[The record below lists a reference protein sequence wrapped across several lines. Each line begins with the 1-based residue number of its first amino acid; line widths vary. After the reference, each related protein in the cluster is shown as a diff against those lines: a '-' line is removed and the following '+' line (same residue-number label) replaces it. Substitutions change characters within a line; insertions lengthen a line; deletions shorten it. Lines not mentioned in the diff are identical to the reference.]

1 MADEGRHILL
11 PAFLSDPTGNVKE
24 KMIEKSLHYL
34 VNFMQTFLK
43 VWVWN
48 INIKRKMDSIIKNAV
63 SSAEEQKPHVHN
75 KDDENLLAI
84 LKEHQARIKVIGV
97 GGGGNNTLD
106 RISEI
111 GIEGART
118 IAVNTD
124 AQDLIETKADKKIL
138 LGRELTK
145 GLGAGAVPKV
155 GEDAARESEAELKN
169 ALKDS
174 DMIFIT
180 SGMGGGT
187 GTGAAPVIAEM
198 AKKSGALVVGVVTIP
213 FSMEGSRRYEN
224 AMRGLEKME
233 KHVDTLI
240 VIPNEKLLEIA
251 PNLPLHTAFKLADE
265 VLTNAVKGITELVTK
280 NGLINLDFA
289 DIKTVMTGAGM
300 AMIGLGESD
309 SENRAEESVER
320 ALNNPL
326 LDVDLSGASGALV
339 NVTGGPDMTLEDAKR
354 IVAKV
359 SATLEDDARII
370 WGAQVLDDLNKIV
383 KTMVVITGVR
393 SEQIRGMKKKSDNDS
408 SNHDDELGLEFIR

>member
-1 MADEGRHILL
+1 
-11 PAFLSDPTGNVKE
+11 
-24 KMIEKSLHYL
+24 
-34 VNFMQTFLK
+34 
-43 VWVWN
+43 
-48 INIKRKMDSIIKNAV
+48 MDSIIKNAV
-63 SSAEEQKPHVHN
+63 DDIREEKPVTN
-75 KDDENLLAI
+75 SQDDEDLLAV

-106 RISEI
+106 RIAEI

-124 AQDLIETKADKKIL
+124 AQDLIDTKADKKIL

-155 GEDAARESEAELKN
+155 GEEAARESEAEIKN

-198 AKKSGALVVGVVTIP
+198 SKKSGALVVGVVTIP
-213 FSMEGSRRYEN
+213 FAMEGSRRYDN
-224 AMRGLEKME
+224 AMIGLEKME
-233 KHVDTLI
+233 KYVDTLI

-320 ALNNPL
+320 ALIIG
-326 LDVDLSGASGALV
+326 V
-339 NVTGGPDMTLEDAKR
+339 GPYF
-354 IVAKV
+354 
-359 SATLEDDARII
+359 II
-370 WGAQVLDDLNKIV
+370 P
-383 KTMVVITGVR
+383 
-393 SEQIRGMKKKSDNDS
+393 
-408 SNHDDELGLEFIR
+408 

>member
-1 MADEGRHILL
+1 
-11 PAFLSDPTGNVKE
+11 
-24 KMIEKSLHYL
+24 
-34 VNFMQTFLK
+34 
-43 VWVWN
+43 
-48 INIKRKMDSIIKNAV
+48 MDSIIQNAV
-63 SSAEEQKPHVHN
+63 ASAQVEKPTMHS
-75 KDDENLLAI
+75 KDDEELLAV
-84 LKEHQARIKVIGV
+84 LKQHQARIKVIGV
-97 GGGGNNTLD
+97 GGGGNNTLE
-106 RISEI
+106 RIDEI
-111 GIEGART
+111 GVEGAKT

-124 AQDLIETKADKKIL
+124 AQDLIDTKADKKIL
-138 LGRELTK
+138 IGKELTR
-145 GLGAGAVPKV
+145 GLGAGAVPNV
-155 GEDAARESEAELKN
+155 GAEAAKESEAELKK
-169 ALKDS
+169 ALADS

-213 FSMEGSRRYEN
+213 FAMEGSRRYEN
-224 AMRGLEKME
+224 AMIGLEKME
-233 KHVDTLI
+233 KFVDTLI

-280 NGLINLDFA
+280 SGLINLDFA

-309 SENRAEESVER
+309 SENRSEESVER

-339 NVTGGPDMTLEDAKR
+339 NVTGGPDMTLEDARK

-359 SATLEDDARII
+359 SETLAEDAKII
-370 WGAQVLDDLNKIV
+370 WGAQIMDDLNKVV
-383 KTMVVITGVR
+383 KTMVVITGVK
-393 SEQIRGMKKKSDNDS
+393 SEQIRGRKRVEDMNAQL
-408 SNHDDELGLEFIR
+408 DEDLGLEFIR

>member
-1 MADEGRHILL
+1 
-11 PAFLSDPTGNVKE
+11 
-24 KMIEKSLHYL
+24 
-34 VNFMQTFLK
+34 
-43 VWVWN
+43 
-48 INIKRKMDSIIKNAV
+48 MDSLIKNAV
-63 SSAEEQKPHVHN
+63 DSQENVKPSNSSQ
-75 KDDENLLAI
+75 DDEELLSI
-84 LKEHQARIKVIGV
+84 LKQHQARIKVIGV

-111 GIEGART
+111 GIVGART

-138 LGRELTK
+138 IGKEISK
-145 GLGAGAVPKV
+145 GLGAGAVPRV
-155 GEDAARESEAELKN
+155 GEEAAKESEGELKD
-169 ALKDS
+169 ALKES

-187 GTGAAPVIAEM
+187 GTGAAPFIAEL
-198 AKKSGALVVGVVTIP
+198 AKKSGALVVGVVTVP
-213 FSMEGSRRYEN
+213 FAMEGSRRYEN
-224 AMRGLEKME
+224 AMLGLEKME
-233 KHVDTLI
+233 RHVDTLI

-289 DIKTVMTGAGM
+289 DIKTVMTDAGM
-300 AMIGLGESD
+300 AMIGLGEAD

-326 LDVDLSGASGALV
+326 LDVDMKNATGALV
-339 NVTGGPDMTLEDAKR
+339 NVTGGADMTLEDARK

-359 SATLEDDARII
+359 SETLDDDAKII
-370 WGAQVLDDLNKIV
+370 WGAQIMEDLNKVI

-393 SEQIRGMKKKSDNDS
+393 SEQIRGKKRIEEANERLDE
-408 SNHDDELGLEFIR
+408 ELGLEFIK

>member
-1 MADEGRHILL
+1 
-11 PAFLSDPTGNVKE
+11 
-24 KMIEKSLHYL
+24 
-34 VNFMQTFLK
+34 
-43 VWVWN
+43 
-48 INIKRKMDSIIKNAV
+48 MDSIIRNAV
-63 SSAEEQKPHVHN
+63 ANAGNERPVISNH
-75 KDDENLLAI
+75 DDEELLNI
-84 LKEHQARIKVIGV
+84 LKQHQARIKVIGI

-111 GIEGART
+111 GIEGAKI

-124 AQDLIETKADKKIL
+124 AQDLIETKADRKIL
-138 LGRELTK
+138 IGKDLTR

-155 GEDAARESEAELKN
+155 GEEAAKEQESELKE

-187 GTGAAPVIAEM
+187 GTGAAPVVAEM
-198 AKKSGALVVGVVTIP
+198 AKKSGALVVGVVTVP
-213 FSMEGSRRYEN
+213 FSMEGSRRYDN
-224 AMRGLEKME
+224 AMLGLEKME
-233 KHVDTLI
+233 QFVDTLI

-289 DIKTVMTGAGM
+289 DIKNVMTDAGI

-326 LDVDLSGASGALV
+326 LDVELSGASGALV
-339 NVTGGPDMTLEDAKR
+339 NVTGGSDLTLEDARK

-359 SATLEDDARII
+359 SETLDEDAKII
-370 WGAQVLDDLNKIV
+370 WGAQINDDLNKVV
-383 KTMVVITGVR
+383 KTMVVITGVK
-393 SEQIRGMKKKSDNDS
+393 SDQIRGKKKVQEQTEKN
-408 SNHDDELGLEFIR
+408 NNELGLEFIR

>member
-1 MADEGRHILL
+1 
-11 PAFLSDPTGNVKE
+11 
-24 KMIEKSLHYL
+24 
-34 VNFMQTFLK
+34 
-43 VWVWN
+43 
-48 INIKRKMDSIIKNAV
+48 MDSIIRNAV
-63 SSAEEQKPHVHN
+63 SSANAEKPISHS
-75 KDDENLLAI
+75 KDDEELLAV
-84 LKEHQARIKVIGV
+84 LKEHQARIKVIGI

-106 RISEI
+106 RIAEI
-111 GIEGART
+111 GIEGAKT

-124 AQDLIETKADKKIL
+124 AQDLIETRADKKIL
-138 LGRELTK
+138 IGKELTR
-145 GLGAGAVPKV
+145 GLGAGAQPRI
-155 GEDAARESEAELKN
+155 GEESARESEGDVKA

-187 GTGAAPVIAEM
+187 GTGAAPVIAEL

-213 FSMEGSRRYEN
+213 FAMEGSRRYEN
-224 AMRGLEKME
+224 AMLGLEKME
-233 KHVDTLI
+233 KYVDTLI

-265 VLTNAVKGITELVTK
+265 VLTNAVKGISELVTK

-289 DIKTVMTGAGM
+289 DIKTVMTDAGM

-326 LDVDLSGASGALV
+326 LDVDLKNAAGALV
-339 NVTGGPDMTLEDAKR
+339 NVTGGPEMTLEDARK

-359 SATLEDDARII
+359 SETLAEEAKII
-370 WGAQVLDDLNKIV
+370 WGAQIMEDLDKVI
-383 KTMVVITGVR
+383 KTMVVITGVK
-393 SEQIRGMKKKSDNDS
+393 SDQIRGRKRVEALNQ
-408 SNHDDELGLEFIR
+408 NIDDELGLEFIR

>member
-1 MADEGRHILL
+1 
-11 PAFLSDPTGNVKE
+11 
-24 KMIEKSLHYL
+24 
-34 VNFMQTFLK
+34 
-43 VWVWN
+43 
-48 INIKRKMDSIIKNAV
+48 MDSIIKNAL
-63 SSAEEQKPHVHN
+63 SSAQTENQRIVS
-75 KDDENLLAI
+75 KDDEELLEI
-84 LKEHQARIKVIGV
+84 LKQHQARIKVIGV

-111 GIEGART
+111 GVEGAKI
-118 IAVNTD
+118 IAINTD

-138 LGRELTK
+138 VGKQLTR
-145 GLGAGAVPKV
+145 GLGAGAVPKI
-155 GEDAARESEAELKN
+155 GEEAARESESDIKE

-180 SGMGGGT
+180 CGLGGGT
-187 GTGAAPVIAEM
+187 GTGAAPVVAEL
-198 AKKSGALVVGVVTIP
+198 AKKSGALVVGVVTVP
-213 FSMEGSRRYEN
+213 FAMEGSRRYEN
-224 AMRGLEKME
+224 AMVGLEKME
-233 KHVDTLI
+233 KYVDTLI

-289 DIKTVMTGAGM
+289 DIKSVMTGAGM

-326 LDVDLSGASGALV
+326 LAVDLKNATGALV
-339 NVTGGPDMTLEDAKR
+339 NVTGGPDMTLEDARK

-359 SATLEDDARII
+359 SETLEEDAKII
-370 WGAQVLDDLNKIV
+370 WGAQILDDLNKII
-383 KTMVVITGVR
+383 KTMVVITGVK
-393 SEQIRGMKKKSDNDS
+393 SDQIRGRKRVENSHKENV
-408 SNHDDELGLEFIR
+408 DEDLGLEFIK

>member
-1 MADEGRHILL
+1 
-11 PAFLSDPTGNVKE
+11 
-24 KMIEKSLHYL
+24 
-34 VNFMQTFLK
+34 
-43 VWVWN
+43 
-48 INIKRKMDSIIKNAV
+48 MDSIIKNAV
-63 SSAEEQKPHVHN
+63 ANAREERAPIN
-75 KDDENLLAI
+75 SKDDEELLNI
-84 LKEHQARIKVIGV
+84 LKQHQARIKVIGI

-111 GIEGART
+111 GVEGART
-118 IAVNTD
+118 IAINTD
-124 AQDLIETKADKKIL
+124 AQDLIETKADRKIL
-138 LGRELTK
+138 IGKELTK
-145 GLGAGAVPKV
+145 GLGAGAVPKI
-155 GEDAARESEAELKN
+155 GEDSAREQESDIKD

-180 SGMGGGT
+180 CGMGGGT
-187 GTGAAPVIAEM
+187 GTGAAPVIAELS
-198 AKKSGALVVGVVTIP
+198 KKSGSLVVGVVTMP
-213 FSMEGSRRYEN
+213 FKMEGSRRYEN
-224 AMRGLEKME
+224 ALLGLEKME
-233 KHVDTLI
+233 RFVDTLI

-326 LDVDLSGASGALV
+326 LDVDMQQASGALV
-339 NVTGGPDMTLEDAKR
+339 NVTGGPDMTLEDARK

-359 SATLEDDARII
+359 SEMLDDDAKII
-370 WGAQVLDDLNKIV
+370 WGAQVVDDLNKVI
-383 KTMVVITGVR
+383 KTMVVVTGVK
-393 SEQIRGMKKKSDNDS
+393 SEQIRGRKRIEKETEKAN
-408 SNHDDELGLEFIR
+408 NQLGLEFI

>member
-1 MADEGRHILL
+1 
-11 PAFLSDPTGNVKE
+11 
-24 KMIEKSLHYL
+24 
-34 VNFMQTFLK
+34 
-43 VWVWN
+43 
-48 INIKRKMDSIIKNAV
+48 MDSIIKNAV
-63 SSAEEQKPHVHN
+63 SNSAEREVVNN
-75 KDDENLLAI
+75 KDDEELMNV
-84 LKEHQARIKVIGV
+84 LKQHQARIKVIGV

-111 GIEGART
+111 GIEGAKI

-124 AQDLIETKADKKIL
+124 AQDLIETKADRKIL
-138 LGRELTK
+138 IGKELTK
-145 GLGAGAVPKV
+145 GLGAGALPRI
-155 GEDAARESEAELKN
+155 GEESARESEGEIKE

-187 GTGAAPVIAEM
+187 GTGAAPIVAEM
-198 AKKSGALVVGVVTIP
+198 AKKSGALVVGVVTVP
-213 FSMEGSRRYEN
+213 FGMEGSRRYDN
-224 AMRGLEKME
+224 AMIGLEKME
-233 KHVDTLI
+233 KFVDTLI

-289 DIKTVMTGAGM
+289 DIKTVMTDAGM

-326 LDVDLSGASGALV
+326 LDVDLKNAAGALV
-339 NVTGGPDMTLEDAKR
+339 NVTGGSDMTLEDARK

-359 SATLEDDARII
+359 SETLDEDAKII
-370 WGAQVLDDLNKIV
+370 WGAQIMEDLEKVI
-383 KTMVVITGVR
+383 KTMVVITGVK
-393 SEQIRGMKKKSDNDS
+393 SDQIRGRKRIEKIGDSDV
-408 SNHDDELGLEFIR
+408 DDELGLEFIKG

>member
-1 MADEGRHILL
+1 
-11 PAFLSDPTGNVKE
+11 
-24 KMIEKSLHYL
+24 
-34 VNFMQTFLK
+34 
-43 VWVWN
+43 
-48 INIKRKMDSIIKNAV
+48 MDSIIKNAV
-63 SSAEEQKPHVHN
+63 SNAQETKAPAMS
-75 KDDENLLAI
+75 KDDEELLAV
-84 LKEHQARIKVIGV
+84 LKTHQARIKVIGV
-97 GGGGNNTLD
+97 GGAGNNTLD
-106 RISEI
+106 RIAEI
-111 GIEGART
+111 GVEGART
-118 IAVNTD
+118 IAINTD
-124 AQDLIETKADKKIL
+124 AQDLIETRADKKIL
-138 LGRELTK
+138 IGRELTR

-155 GEDAARESEAELKN
+155 GEEAAKESESDLKD

-187 GTGAAPVIAEM
+187 GTGAAPVVADL

-213 FSMEGSRRYEN
+213 FAMEGSRRYDN
-224 AMRGLEKME
+224 ALLGLQRME

-289 DIKTVMTGAGM
+289 DIKTVMTGAGI

-309 SENRAEESVER
+309 SENRSEESVER

-326 LDVDLSGASGALV
+326 LDVDLKGASGALV
-339 NVTGGPDMTLEDAKR
+339 NVTGGPDMTLEDARK

-359 SATLEDDARII
+359 SETLDDDAKII
-370 WGAQVLDDLNKIV
+370 WGAQIMEDLNKVI
-383 KTMVVITGVR
+383 KTMVVVTGVK
-393 SEQIRGMKKKSDNDS
+393 SEQIRGRKKVSEKTENLDE
-408 SNHDDELGLEFIR
+408 ELGLEFIK

>member
-1 MADEGRHILL
+1 
-11 PAFLSDPTGNVKE
+11 
-24 KMIEKSLHYL
+24 
-34 VNFMQTFLK
+34 
-43 VWVWN
+43 
-48 INIKRKMDSIIKNAV
+48 MDSLIKNAV
-63 SSAEEQKPHVHN
+63 TGAQSEEVVKNN
-75 KDDENLLAI
+75 KDDEELLEI
-84 LKEHQARIKVIGV
+84 LKQHQARIKVIGV

-106 RISEI
+106 RIAEI
-111 GIEGART
+111 GVEGART
-118 IAVNTD
+118 IAINTD
-124 AQDLIETKADKKIL
+124 AQDLIETKAERKIL
-138 LGRELTK
+138 IGKDSTR

-155 GEDAARESEAELKN
+155 GEEAAKESDSQIRE

-187 GTGAAPVIAEM
+187 GTGAAPVVAEM

-213 FSMEGSRRYEN
+213 FAMEGSRRYEN
-224 AMRGLEKME
+224 ALIGLEKME
-233 KHVDTLI
+233 KFVDTLI

-289 DIKTVMTGAGM
+289 DIKTVMSDAGI

-309 SENRAEESVER
+309 SENRSEESVER

-326 LDVDLSGASGALV
+326 LAVDLKGASGALV
-339 NVTGGPDMTLEDAKR
+339 NVTGGPDMTLEDARK

-359 SATLEDDARII
+359 SETLDDDAKII
-370 WGAQVLDDLNKIV
+370 WGAQIMEDLNKVV
-383 KTMVVITGVR
+383 KTMVVITGVK
-393 SEQIRGMKKKSDNDS
+393 SDQIRGKKRIEQMNKEI
-408 SNHDDELGLEFIR
+408 DDELGLEFIK

>member
-1 MADEGRHILL
+1 
-11 PAFLSDPTGNVKE
+11 
-24 KMIEKSLHYL
+24 
-34 VNFMQTFLK
+34 
-43 VWVWN
+43 
-48 INIKRKMDSIIKNAV
+48 MDSIIKNAV
-63 SSAEEQKPHVHN
+63 DNSDAQKPVVSS
-75 KDDENLLAI
+75 KEDEELLEV
-84 LKEHQARIKVIGV
+84 LKKHQARIKVVGV

-118 IAVNTD
+118 IGINTD

-138 LGRELTK
+138 IGRELTK
-145 GLGAGAVPKV
+145 GLGAGSVPKV
-155 GEDAARESEAELKN
+155 GEEAARESESDIKE

-180 SGMGGGT
+180 AGMGGGT
-187 GTGAAPVIAEM
+187 GTGAAPFIAET
-198 AKKSGALVVGVVTIP
+198 AKKSGALLVGVVTIP
-213 FSMEGSRRYEN
+213 FSMEGSRRFDN
-224 AMRGLEKME
+224 AMLGLERME
-233 KHVDTLI
+233 RYVDTLI

-265 VLTNAVKGITELVTK
+265 VLTNAVKGITELVTR

-289 DIKTVMTGAGM
+289 DIRTVMTSAGM

-339 NVTGGPDMTLEDAKR
+339 NVTGGADMTLEDAKR
-354 IVAKV
+354 IVARV
-359 SATLEDDARII
+359 SKTLDEDARII
-370 WGAQVLDDLNKIV
+370 WGAQVMEDLNKVV
-383 KTMVVITGVR
+383 KTMVVITGVK
-393 SEQIRGMKKKSDNDS
+393 SEQIRGASRVSRERDED
-408 SNHDDELGLEFIR
+408 DDENDLGIEFVR

>member
-1 MADEGRHILL
+1 
-11 PAFLSDPTGNVKE
+11 
-24 KMIEKSLHYL
+24 
-34 VNFMQTFLK
+34 
-43 VWVWN
+43 
-48 INIKRKMDSIIKNAV
+48 MDSIIRNAV
-63 SSAEEQKPHVHN
+63 SSTSAERPPMQS
-75 KDDENLLAI
+75 KDDEDLMAVLRQ
-84 LKEHQARIKVIGV
+84 HQARIKVIGI

-106 RISEI
+106 RIAEI
-111 GIEGART
+111 GVEGAKT
-118 IAVNTD
+118 IAINTD

-138 LGRELTK
+138 IGKELTK

-155 GEDAARESEAELKN
+155 GEESAREQESDIKE

-187 GTGAAPVIAEM
+187 GTGAAPVIAEL
-198 AKKSGALVVGVVTIP
+198 AKKSGALVVGVVTVP
-213 FSMEGSRRYEN
+213 FAMEGSRRYEN
-224 AMRGLEKME
+224 AMIGLEKME
-233 KHVDTLI
+233 RFVDTLI

-289 DIKTVMTGAGM
+289 DIKTVMTDAGM

-309 SENRAEESVER
+309 SENRADESVER

-326 LDVDLSGASGALV
+326 LDVDLKNAAGALV
-339 NVTGGPDMTLEDAKR
+339 NVTGGSDMTLEDARK

-359 SATLEDDARII
+359 SETLDEEAKII
-370 WGAQVLDDLNKIV
+370 WGAQIMDDLEKVI
-383 KTMVVITGVR
+383 KTMVVITGVK
-393 SEQIRGMKKKSDNDS
+393 SDQIRGKKRVEEKNKHVDE
-408 SNHDDELGLEFIR
+408 ELGLEFIK

>member
-1 MADEGRHILL
+1 
-11 PAFLSDPTGNVKE
+11 
-24 KMIEKSLHYL
+24 
-34 VNFMQTFLK
+34 
-43 VWVWN
+43 
-48 INIKRKMDSIIKNAV
+48 MDSIIKNAV
-63 SSAEEQKPHVHN
+63 ANSEQTKPVAHS
-75 KDDENLLAI
+75 KDDEELLEI
-84 LKEHQARIKVIGV
+84 LRQHQARIKVVGI

-111 GIEGART
+111 GIDGARI

-124 AQDLIETKADKKIL
+124 AQDLIQTKADKKIL
-138 LGRELTK
+138 IGRELTK
-145 GLGAGAVPKV
+145 GLGAGAVPKI
-155 GEDAARESEAELKN
+155 GEEAAKESEHEIKD

-180 SGMGGGT
+180 CGMGGGT
-187 GTGAAPVIAEM
+187 GTGAAPYIAEI
-198 AKKSGALVVGVVTIP
+198 AKKSGSLVVGVVTVP
-213 FSMEGSRRYEN
+213 FNMEGSRRYEN
-224 AMRGLEKME
+224 AMLGLEKME

-289 DIKTVMTGAGM
+289 DIKNVMTDAGM

-326 LDVDLSGASGALV
+326 LDVDLHGASGALV
-339 NVTGGPDMTLEDAKR
+339 NVTGGPDMTLEDARK

-359 SATLEDDARII
+359 SETLAEDAKII
-370 WGAQVLDDLNKIV
+370 WGAQINEDLNKVV
-383 KTMVVITGVR
+383 KTMVVVTGVK
-393 SEQIRGMKKKSDNDS
+393 SDQIRGRKRIEKINKDIN
-408 SNHDDELGLEFIR
+408 NELGLEFIQ